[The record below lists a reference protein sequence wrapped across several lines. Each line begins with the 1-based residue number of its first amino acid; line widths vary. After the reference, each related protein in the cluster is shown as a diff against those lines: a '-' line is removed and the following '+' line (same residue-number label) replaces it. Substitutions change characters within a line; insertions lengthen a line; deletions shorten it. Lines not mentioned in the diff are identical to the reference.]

1 MAKWML
7 RWFISAAAIAAV
19 AWLLP
24 GIHVGRGAEGAW
36 TALVAA
42 ATLGLA
48 NVLVKPILTLLT
60 CPLILL
66 TFGLYL
72 FVINA
77 AMLLLASA
85 VSQWLGF
92 PFFVDGWGNA
102 ILGSILITVLT
113 WIFSA
118 FARDEREDDEAK

>member
-1 MAKWML
+1 MANWFV
-7 RWFISAAAIAAV
+7 RWFVFAGAIGAV

-24 GIHVGRGAEGAW
+24 GIHVGGGPSGVW

-42 ATLGLA
+42 AALGLV
-48 NVLVKPILTLLT
+48 NVFVKPVLMLLS
-60 CPLILL
+60 CPLILV

-85 VSQWLGF
+85 LSQWLGF
-92 PFFVDGWGNA
+92 PFYVDGWGSA
-102 ILGSILITVLT
+102 IWGSILITILNWV
-113 WIFSA
+113 FSS
-118 FARDEREDDEAK
+118 FVRDEPEEEAK

>member
-1 MAKWML
+1 MPHSL
-7 RWFISAAAIAAV
+7 VRWFVFAAAIGAV

-24 GIHVGRGAEGAW
+24 GIHVGRGADGVW

-42 ATLGLA
+42 AALGLV
-48 NVLVKPILTLLT
+48 NVLVKPVLMLLS

-72 FVINA
+72 FVLNA
-77 AMLLLASA
+77 AMLLLASSLSRA
-85 VSQWLGF
+85 LGF

-102 ILGSILITVLT
+102 IFGSILITILNA
-113 WIFSA
+113 IFTS
-118 FARDEREDDEAK
+118 FMGEKKEDEPR